1 MKRYEI
7 INQATGR
14 VYGIYDDRAA
24 AKQAYEACLALF
36 NEDKNHSFTLVELP
50 EVEEAD
56 IDLQKIDCILNNIID
71 NMEELSKLVDLD
83 YISICRA
90 TYNTD
95 SGFFIYASNGDKA
108 GSTYV
113 GDRTD
118 IFSSIY
124 KQMKGSKANV

>member
-1 MKRYEI
+1 MKRYEVVD
-7 INQATGR
+7 QETGH
-14 VYGIYDDRAA
+14 VYNYYNSIDEADRAVVYA
-24 AKQAYEACLALF
+24 NIAHKDRSY
-36 NEDKNHSFTLVELP
+36 TIVELP
-50 EVEEAD
+50 EVEETD

-90 TYNTD
+90 SNKSD
-95 SGFFIYASNGDKA
+95 SGFFIYASNGSKS
-108 GSTYV
+108 GTTYV

-124 KQMKGSKANV
+124 KQMKENKSNDR